1 MKSDENKINR
11 PKNKTTGAVLGLR
24 TAPVC
29 GIRAG
34 SRNSRRKRFKKKL
47 RFCGVESLGKF
58 LVLSGGVGVLAGLPV
73 DVLEVAGAEHGVD
86 LGVLVDVGQAPAD
99 IVVAGDGQRV
109 VDHVGLGLCESL
121 IAGVGVV
128 HDGVGCVDQVGELF
142 ELVYQLLL
150 VIGGL
155 LRHQL
160 DVGVVDGVVGVGGSP
175 APQS

>member
-1 MKSDENKINR
+1 MKNDENKINR

-29 GIRAG
+29 GSRAG

-99 IVVAGDGQRV
+99 IVVAATMVAR
-109 VDHVGLGLCESL
+109 
-121 IAGVGVV
+121 
-128 HDGVGCVDQVGELF
+128 
-142 ELVYQLLL
+142 
-150 VIGGL
+150 
-155 LRHQL
+155 
-160 DVGVVDGVVGVGGSP
+160 
-175 APQS
+175 

>member
-34 SRNSRRKRFKKKL
+34 SRNSRRKRVKKKL

-86 LGVLVDVGQAPAD
+86 LGV
-99 IVVAGDGQRV
+99 
-109 VDHVGLGLCESL
+109 SL
-121 IAGVGVV
+121 TWV
-128 HDGVGCVDQVGELF
+128 
-142 ELVYQLLL
+142 
-150 VIGGL
+150 
-155 LRHQL
+155 RHQRT
-160 DVGVVDGVVGVGGSP
+160 S
-175 APQS
+175 